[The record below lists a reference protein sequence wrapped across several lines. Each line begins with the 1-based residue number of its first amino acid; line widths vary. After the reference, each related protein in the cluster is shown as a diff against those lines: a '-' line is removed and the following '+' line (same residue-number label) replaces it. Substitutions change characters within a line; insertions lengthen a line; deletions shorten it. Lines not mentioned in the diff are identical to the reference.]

1 MVQGCFIYD
10 DNVSLY
16 LSYGLQRKFR
26 QTTDISFES
35 VVVKGIMLQFV
46 KSTRGGDSQH
56 NISVAPLKKRREQSM
71 IIRNI
76 LIVSLFLFLLML
88 IMGCSY
94 KPMWDPTTSKV
105 HAYYDDK
112 QHCQY
117 LIQEQTGAWDYGYN
131 EAKYISRCL
140 EGRGYIILN
149 GE

>member
-1 MVQGCFIYD
+1 
-10 DNVSLY
+10 
-16 LSYGLQRKFR
+16 
-26 QTTDISFES
+26 
-35 VVVKGIMLQFV
+35 
-46 KSTRGGDSQH
+46 
-56 NISVAPLKKRREQSM
+56 M

-76 LIVSLFLFLLML
+76 FIVCLFLFLLML

>member
-1 MVQGCFIYD
+1 M
-10 DNVSLY
+10 
-16 LSYGLQRKFR
+16 
-26 QTTDISFES
+26 
-35 VVVKGIMLQFV
+35 VKGIMLLLLN
-46 KSTRGGDSQH
+46 RHEGGDLQH
-56 NISVAPLKKRREQSM
+56 NVTPSAPLKKRREQSM

-94 KPMWDPTTSKV
+94 KPMWDPTSSTS
-105 HAYYDDK
+105 HAFYDDK

>member
-1 MVQGCFIYD
+1 
-10 DNVSLY
+10 
-16 LSYGLQRKFR
+16 
-26 QTTDISFES
+26 
-35 VVVKGIMLQFV
+35 
-46 KSTRGGDSQH
+46 
-56 NISVAPLKKRREQSM
+56 M

-94 KPMWDPTTSKV
+94 KPMWDPTSSTS
-105 HAYYDDK
+105 HAFYDDK

-117 LIQEQTGAWDYGYN
+117 LIQEQTSDWDYGYN